1 MKPILEIKNIS
12 KRYLIN
18 ETREPYLNI
27 RDVFSNALKNGFLGK
42 KEDFMALNNVSF
54 DVYPGETV
62 GIIGKNGAGK
72 STLLKILSRITPP
85 TKGNIKV
92 RGRIASLLE
101 VGTGFHPELSG
112 RENIFLNG
120 SILGMRKIEILK
132 NFDAIVDFS
141 GIAKFIDT
149 PIKHYSSGM
158 QLRLA
163 FAVAAFLE
171 NEVLIID
178 EVLAVGDSE
187 FQRKCMG
194 KMEDV
199 SKSGKTILFVSHQLS
214 AIESLCEKGVLLSKG
229 ELLFEGK
236 TKDVVNRYISLY
248 TDQTLEHKSS
258 EIISELQI
266 NSGNQQSKEILP
278 FSDIVIKGKI
288 TLKDQIQNP
297 TLGIVIR
304 NVFNVPVIGIN
315 NKTYG
320 VELKSLKN
328 NCFEIKLNAAP
339 LVPGY
344 YTIDFYIGDGIT
356 DHHQLENLVQ
366 FEVQDENI
374 FYNGKNPEQKLNS
387 FIIKSTN
394 WEITPL

>member
-1 MKPILEIKNIS
+1 MKPILEVKNIS

-27 RDVFSNALKNGFLGK
+27 RDVFSNAFQKGFLGK

-92 RGRIASLLE
+92 RGRVASLLE

-120 SILGMRKIEILK
+120 SILGMRKAEILK
-132 NFDAIVDFS
+132 NFDSIVDFS

-194 KMEDV
+194 KMQDV

-214 AIESLCEKGVLLSKG
+214 AIESLCEKGILLNKG

-248 TDQTLEHKSS
+248 TDQSS
-258 EIISELQI
+258 EKTNFDIVSEVEVS
-266 NSGNQQSKEILP
+266 SGNQQSKEILP
-278 FSDIVIKGKI
+278 FSDVIIKGKI
-288 TLKDQIQNP
+288 TLKNQIQKP

-304 NVFNVPVIGIN
+304 NVFNVPVVGIN

-320 VELKSLKN
+320 VELNNLKN
-328 NCFEIKLNAAP
+328 NNFEIKLNNPA

-344 YTIDFYIGDGIT
+344 YTVDLYIGDGIT
-356 DHHQLENLVQ
+356 DHYQLENLVQ
-366 FEVQDENI
+366 FEVRDENI
-374 FYNGKNPEQKLNS
+374 FYNGKNPEPKINS

>member
-1 MKPILEIKNIS
+1 MKPILEVKNIS
-12 KRYLIN
+12 KQYHIN
-18 ETREPYLNI
+18 ETKEPYLNF
-27 RDVFSNALKNGFLGK
+27 RDVVTNALKKGLGVKKDNFL
-42 KEDFMALNNVSF
+42 ALDDISF

-85 TKGNIKV
+85 STGNIKV

-120 SILGMRKIEILK
+120 SILGMRKTEILK

-141 GIAKFIDT
+141 GIEKFIDT

-171 NEVLIID
+171 NEILIID

-214 AIESLCEKGVLLSKG
+214 AIESLCKKGILLNKG
-229 ELLFEGK
+229 KLLLEGEI
-236 TKDVVNRYISLY
+236 KDVVSQYISLY
-248 TDQTLEHKSS
+248 TNQSGKTGSDIVTEV
-258 EIISELQI
+258 EV
-266 NSGNQQSKEILP
+266 NSGSKQGKEILP
-278 FSDIVIKGKI
+278 FNDIVIKGKI
-288 TLKDQIQNP
+288 NIKESIQKP

-320 VELKSLKN
+320 VDLGKLKN
-328 NCFEIKLNAAP
+328 NNFEIKLHSP
-339 LVPGY
+339 SLTPGY
-344 YTIDFYIGDGIT
+344 YTVDLYIGDGIT
-356 DHHQLENLVQ
+356 DHHQLENLIQ

-374 FYNGKNPEQKLNS
+374 FLNGKNPEPKINS